1 MKRFEQLIYAAA
13 MLVLSVVL
21 FLEGRRSADLDARA
35 GLSPKALY
43 AQLSNPQ
50 VKLQLVDLRP
60 YDDDHYLDTHVPGAI
75 PVPDCDLDRAPEKAR
90 DRVYAYVPTILIT
103 EEGDSPA
110 LEACRKRFAAVQ
122 VLTGGMA
129 GWSEANLPEDTGEYS
144 PPKNAAGGGCL

>member
-1 MKRFEQLIYAAA
+1 MKRFEQLFYTVTMVA
-13 MLVLSVVL
+13 LSVVL
-21 FLEGRRSADLDARA
+21 FTEGRRSIDLDARA

-43 AQLSNPQ
+43 TQLSNPQ

-75 PVPDCDLDRAPEKAR
+75 PLPDCDPQAAPEQVGE
-90 DRVYAYVPTILIT
+90 RVYPYVPTVLIT
-103 EEGDSPA
+103 AEGDSPA

-129 GWSEANLPEDTGEYS
+129 AWSEANLPEDTGEYA